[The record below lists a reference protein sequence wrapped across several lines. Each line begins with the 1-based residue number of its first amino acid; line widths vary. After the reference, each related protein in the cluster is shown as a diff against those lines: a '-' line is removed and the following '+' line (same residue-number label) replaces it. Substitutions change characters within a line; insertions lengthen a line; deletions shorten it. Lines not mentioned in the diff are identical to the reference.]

1 MTTSAISDVEL
12 VPGYY
17 LDPWRDTGAWCTLP
31 WPMATEPKDRL
42 LSNSLGPGIIRWAE
56 WRDYEETGRPGLLH
70 HLTGERWKFT
80 PGQQRF
86 LILWWAYDPETGRYI
101 YRTGVKRG
109 AKGTG
114 KDPFGATWCLA
125 NLIGPSYLVQRNGMW
140 VGEQHRMP
148 LVQIA
153 SNSEAQSKDVLR
165 VANGMLG
172 KQARAFYGLD
182 CGKTQTNVSG
192 GGLLEVLTASEESS
206 EGDPASAI
214 LLNESHH
221 MRESNRGHLTAAV
234 ARRNVGKSPREIQ
247 ARLLECTN
255 AHRQGSDSEGER
267 SYKAWQVQVKGG
279 RVDILYDSIEAP
291 PSTDLLDDAS
301 RMAGLK
307 AAYMDS
313 PWSDLER
320 LDGEVLDTRTTVADS
335 IRYYL
340 NGLGAAADA
349 WVDPRKF
356 DACGARAAE
365 LVVRDKEQISMFLDC
380 SKSSDATALVGCRI
394 SDGHVFVLG
403 VWQKPRGW
411 DEKIHGRWLA
421 PREKVD
427 AIVRET
433 FKRYHAVWFG
443 VDPSPAQDDE
453 TEALYWMPTIDAWH
467 RDFHKQLPVW
477 ATSGAK
483 IGHSVLFD
491 MRLSQPLGQERNRVF
506 TDAAMQ
512 TVVDIEGDD
521 EADPPIKP
529 TLTHDGDPILRQH
542 AHNAKRRPNKWGVSL
557 SKETRESQNKI
568 DAAVCMVGARMG
580 RRIALNSGKL
590 KKRSGRAYGV
600 R

>member
-1 MTTSAISDVEL
+1 MDMDA
-12 VPGYY
+12 
-17 LDPWRDTGAWCTLP
+17 
-31 WPMATEPKDRL
+31 KNRL
-42 LSNSLGPGIIRWAE
+42 LHNSIGPKIIDWAE
-56 WRDYEETGRPGLLH
+56 WRTDEPGLVH
-70 HLTGERWKFT
+70 HLTGERWTFT
-80 PGQQRF
+80 PGQKRWI
-86 LILWWAYDPETGRYI
+86 ILWWSYDPETGRYAF
-101 YRTGVKRG
+101 RSGVKRG

-114 KDPFGATWCLA
+114 KDPFGAAWCLI
-125 NLIGPSYLVQRNGMW
+125 NFIGPSHLVRRNGVW
-140 VGEQHRMP
+140 VGERHRMP

-172 KQARAFYGLD
+172 RAAREFYGLD
-182 CGKTQTNVSG
+182 CGKTQTYMSG

-221 MRESNRGHLTAAV
+221 MRESNRGHLVANV

-267 SYKAWQVQVKGG
+267 TFKAWQAQIAAG
-279 RVDILYDSIEAP
+279 RAVDILYDSIEAP

-301 RMAGLK
+301 RLAGLK
-307 AAYMDS
+307 AAYMDA
-313 PWSDLER
+313 PWSDVER
-320 LDGEVLDTRTTVADS
+320 LNGEMLDTRTSVADA

-349 WVDPRKF
+349 WTDPRKF
-356 DACGARAAE
+356 DACARADLIVA
-365 LVVRDKEQISMFLDC
+365 DKEQIAMFLDC
-380 SKSSDATALVGCRI
+380 SKSSDATGLVGCRI
-394 SDGHVFVLG
+394 SDGHVVTLG

-411 DEKIHGRWLA
+411 DEKVHGRWLA
-421 PREKVD
+421 PREAVD
-427 AIVRET
+427 VAVRAA
-433 FKRYHAVWFG
+433 FKRFHVVWFG
-443 VDPSPAQDDE
+443 VDPSPAQDDD
-453 TEALYWMPTIDAWH
+453 TEALYWMPLIDDWH
-467 RDFHKQLPVW
+467 RDFRDKLLVW

-491 MRLSQPLGQERNRVF
+491 MRLSQPLGQERNRLF

-512 TVVDIEGDD
+512 TVIDIEGND
-521 EADPPIKP
+521 EADPPIAP
-529 TLTHDGDPILRQH
+529 TLTHDGDPHLRQH

-557 SKETRESQNKI
+557 SKETRDSSNKI
-568 DAAVCMVGARMG
+568 DLAVCMVGARMG

-590 KKRSGRAYGV
+590 AKKRSGKAYGW

>member
-1 MTTSAISDVEL
+1 MPTKNHVLA
-12 VPGYY
+12 
-17 LDPWRDTGAWCTLP
+17 
-31 WPMATEPKDRL
+31 
-42 LSNSLGPGIIRWAE
+42 NSLGPQIIDWAE
-56 WRDYEETGRPGLLH
+56 WRSYKRTGQPGLIH
-70 HLTGERWKFT
+70 HQTGERWTFT

-86 LILWWAYDPETGRYI
+86 LILWWAYDPETGRYV
-101 YRTGVKRG
+101 YRSGVKRG

-114 KDPFGATWCLA
+114 KDPFGAAWCLT
-125 NLIGPSYLVQRNGMW
+125 NLIGPSYLVRRNGLW

-172 KQARAFYGLD
+172 KEARAYYGLD

-206 EGDPASAI
+206 EGDPATAI

-221 MRESNRGHLTAAV
+221 MRDTNRGHVVANV
-234 ARRNVGKSPREIQ
+234 ARRNVGKSPRHIQ

-267 SYKAWQVQVKGG
+267 SYKSWQTQVKAG

-291 PSTDLLDDAS
+291 PDTDLLDDGS
-301 RMAGLK
+301 RLAGLK

-313 PWSDLER
+313 PWSDIER
-320 LDGEVLDTRTTVADS
+320 LNGEMLDIRTSVADA

-349 WVDPRKF
+349 WIDPRKF
-356 DACGARAAE
+356 DACSRADLIVA
-365 LVVRDKEQISMFLDC
+365 DKEQIAMFLDC
-380 SKSSDATALVGCRI
+380 SKSSDATALVACRI
-394 SDGHVFVLG
+394 SDGHCITLG

-427 AIVRET
+427 ALVRAT
-433 FKRYHAVWFG
+433 FKRYHVVWFG

-453 TEALYWMPTIDAWH
+453 TEALYWLPTIDGWH
-467 RDFHKQLPVW
+467 RDFGPKLLVW

-491 MRLSQPLGQERNRVF
+491 MRLSQPGGQERNRLF

-512 TVVDIEGDD
+512 TVVDIEGDE

-529 TLTHDGDPILRQH
+529 TLTHDGDPMLRQH
-542 AHNAKRRPNKWGVSL
+542 AHNAKKRPNKWGVGL
-557 SKETRESQNKI
+557 SKASRESLEKI
-568 DAAVCMVGARMG
+568 DSAVCLVGARMG

-590 KKRSGRAYGV
+590 AKKRSGRAVGFGG
-600 R
+600 